1 MAAKVSRRLALY
13 QGLAFGAAAG
23 SALFG
28 AAACKKELSCSD
40 TSGLAAMDVQ
50 MRTSLG
56 YVDRSPQPD
65 KRCDNCLHYKAAG
78 ENQCGGCAIL
88 KGPIHPKG
96 YCNSWAVKAG

>member
-28 AAACKKELSCSD
+28 AACKKELACTD
-40 TSGLAAMDVQ
+40 TSGLGPADVQ
-50 MRTSLG
+50 LRTSLG
-56 YVDRSPQPD
+56 YVDRSPQPE
-65 KRCDNCLHYKAAG
+65 KLCLNCLHYKAAA

-88 KGPIHPKG
+88 KGPVHPKG
-96 YCNSWAVKAG
+96 YCNSWAAKPS